1 MLEKEGSKSRKC
13 MDAPDWLFLYLL
25 SYFHLRLH
33 FPSSTFLLLQPLCL
47 SLSTSCNFLPAT
59 FLCGRTAFTAKMFSP
74 A

>member
-33 FPSSTFLLLQPLCL
+33 FPSSTFAVAA
-47 SLSTSCNFLPAT
+47 TLPQ
-59 FLCGRTAFTAKMFSP
+59 FVHKL
-74 A
+74 